1 MAKHFPFGENNRGKN
16 RASVDRRPSL
26 ARQKQREERTRV
38 SARKGREEK
47 RAPRKDEKKGNER
60 RRAKGAD
67 SKNRGRYVPVLYDRS
82 SLLVDCDLPRA

>member
-1 MAKHFPFGENNRGKN
+1 M
-16 RASVDRRPSL
+16 
-26 ARQKQREERTRV
+26 

-47 RAPRKDEKKGNER
+47 KTPRKDEKKGNER